1 MPVKVLFL
9 TLKTFGFTGGIEKVC
24 RTMCRVLYDLS
35 ETLHID
41 PTVYS
46 MYDHNH
52 ERDSRYISK
61 KQFKGFGSN
70 RKYFV
75 LKSILTGLHADVILL
90 SHVHLIN
97 IGFLIKKI
105 NPQKKIYLIAHGIE
119 IWKTL
124 PDAKLNILR
133 SVDKII
139 CVSKFTAE
147 KIIATHKIPTEKI
160 EIVNNCLDPFYFVSR
175 DFEKPKSLLKRYKIN
190 VNHTILF
197 SLSRVSSSE
206 KYKGYDHNIELLPK
220 LLETYPNLIYLI
232 GGKWD
237 FEEKERLDELIKK
250 NNLQEYI
257 RIIGFVDEAEVTDH
271 FLLSDMFIMPSKKEG
286 FGIVFIEAIAS
297 GLNVIAGNK
306 DGSVDA
312 LKNGTLGALV
322 DPDNLLEIQNQIRL
336 FLDHPQSNE
345 DKLNLQQN
353 CLKAFSY
360 QNYKQSLQ
368 RILMKEN

>member
-1 MPVKVLFL
+1 MPVKILFL

-35 ETLHID
+35 EESDVD

-46 MYDHNH
+46 MYDHNY
-52 ERDSRYISK
+52 ERDSRYIHK
-61 KQFKGFGSN
+61 KQFKGFSSY

-75 LKSILTGLHADVILL
+75 LKSILTGLHSDVILL

-97 IGFLIKKI
+97 IGYLIKKI
-105 NPQKKIYLIAHGIE
+105 NPAKKVYLIAHGIE
-119 IWKTL
+119 VWKPL
-124 PDAKLNILR
+124 PEAKLNILR
-133 SVDKII
+133 NLDKII
-139 CVSKFTAE
+139 CVSQFTAN
-147 KIIATHKIPTEKI
+147 KIAEMHQIPVDKI
-160 EIVNNCLDPFYFVSR
+160 EVVNNCLDPFYHISR
-175 DFEKPKSLLKRYKIN
+175 DFEKPKALLKRYQLN
-190 VNHTILF
+190 SNHTILF

-220 LLETYPNLIYLI
+220 LLEQYPNLIYLL

-237 FEEKERLDELIKK
+237 EKEKKRLDELIKK
-250 NNLQEYI
+250 NHLEQNI

-297 GLNVIAGNK
+297 GLQVIAGNK

-322 DPDNLLEIQNQIRL
+322 DPDNLDEIKDQIQV
-336 FLDHPQSNE
+336 FLDHPQIMD

-360 QNYKQSLQ
+360 KNYK
-368 RILMKEN
+368 RVMEKILLADH